1 MDAQPLEEHG
11 SVAGSALRTSSPT
24 TGRVLSQSRYG
35 GPEVLELARKPR
47 PNPGPAQVLVR
58 VHAASVNARD
68 WHVMRGE
75 PRLARL
81 MDRTVFALRRPRI
94 GVRGTDL
101 AGVVEAVGAAVT
113 RWEPGDAVFGEG
125 TGTFA
130 EYALASADQLAEV
143 PAGVPFDQA
152 AALPLNYLTAH
163 FALAERAGLREGETV
178 LVHGA
183 SGGVG
188 TAAVQLGVAHGLTV
202 IGTAGT
208 EEGRRL
214 VIEQG
219 AHEVLDHRAPDYLE
233 QLNGLTGGRGAD
245 VILEMLANVNLDKD
259 LGVLARGGRV
269 VVIGSRGTVE
279 INPRQAMTRDAA
291 ILGMTL
297 FNTTPREQASIHAAI
312 GAGLEAGTL
321 RPVVG
326 RELPLA
332 EAARAHEEV
341 LKPGAYGKIVLVP

>member
-1 MDAQPLEEHG
+1 MMKAIRIHEF
-11 SVAGSALRTSSPT
+11 
-24 TGRVLSQSRYG
+24 G
-35 GPEVLELARKPR
+35 GPDVLKVEDVPE
-47 PNPGPAQVLVR
+47 PSPAAGQVLVR
-58 VHAASVNARD
+58 VRA
-68 WHVMRGE
+68 
-75 PRLARL
+75 
-81 MDRTVFALRRPRI
+81 
-94 GVRGTDL
+94 
-101 AGVVEAVGAAVT
+101 AGVNPVDTYIRSGVHAVKPGLPYTPGLEGVKRFSVGQRVYTAGSLTGTYAELALCEESQCHALPERVTFAQGAAVFT
-113 RWEPGDAVFGEG
+113 PYVTAYR
-125 TGTFA
+125 
-130 EYALASADQLAEV
+130 AL
-143 PAGVPFDQA
+143 F
-152 AALPLNYLTAH
+152 H
-163 FALAERAGLREGETV
+163 RANARPGETV

-188 TAAVQLGVAHGLTV
+188 TAAVQLARAAGLRV
-202 IGTAGT
+202 FGTAGT
-208 EEGRRL
+208 DEGRRL
-214 VIEQG
+214 VLEQG

-233 QLNGLTGGRGAD
+233 QLGRLTDGRGAD

-259 LGVLARGGRV
+259 LGALAKGGRV

-291 ILGMTL
+291 VLGMTL
-297 FNTTPREQASIHAAI
+297 FNASPQELASIHAAL